1 MKRYLK
7 KITLAAAAMIAT
19 GCIWAQDPSGNL
31 AYNPIDDSPVAGNC
45 GTMVDGTT
53 FSSPTFAT
61 IPVTH
66 ASIEDVEFYG
76 ERKGCFQLGEQY
88 VESFGNGNFGNL
100 DGVSEYAIV
109 SNPLVLNSQYLSKD
123 DGINRIIFEVGNSG
137 GEIDKLFTYKAEG
150 FEPNSTVRIKF
161 RVEDMTN
168 SNFRQLQFVASTTV
182 APQYQE
188 PQTWTGNYADC
199 DLTVTASASGKVS
212 LTVNARLASANC
224 AYAIS
229 DLKVYGCTLPD
240 VGSDLPIDVIADGE
254 SCTLYAYGLANYSG
268 EYIWY
273 RSAGSE
279 GPWEEIGRTAGN
291 SIAVTPEYGDNY
303 YYCERGGTGTATYKL
318 ISRVECG
325 DPENMKQIWNEDFGQ
340 VTEGTR
346 VQNEHVLG
354 HVYQA
359 GGKVEDGNY
368 CVVGNS
374 NDAAASDCAW
384 IEGQTDHTGLTGEG
398 TFGGFLVVNIAAE
411 PGDIIYQQDITTG
424 DDDTEALCP
433 NQYYFFSA
441 YVMNPNVYGDREPC
455 NVSFSIMAQDLENEE
470 EWVEI
475 GYGESGSIP
484 SGNPEWVLAGG
495 SFNSGNYNRFRIT
508 MTALS
513 EGSWGNDI
521 FVDDIS
527 FALCAPEISLPVETI
542 SGGCGDMVDVAADV
556 TASVDRFFA
565 DGEAYCL
572 WQSTTS
578 RIGRNWETL
587 EQSGTNVWTI
597 SVKATETATYYRLVV
612 ADDEEAAIRIAENG
626 GSDDSCEVFVITN
639 RANVECSAD
648 CEPPVIE
655 IDGTITAACPGS
667 VQTINTKS
675 TGSAPAYYIWEQLES
690 DGVTWTTL
698 EESGNSLTVS
708 PEKSTTYRVSAYTN
722 WTGTEGCTSEPVEIT
737 VPVLTTPDFTLQVL
751 RPTDEPTCA
760 NGTVSVHVVNICA
773 NDTGTNYNISDEVSW
788 KWFVNDVEDPSIT
801 TASKIFRNVSE
812 TTEYKVIASN
822 ACYTHEITST
832 LVFIGDVEISTPP
845 QDVCAGSEITLQADG
860 GDEGYYEW
868 GTRPAG
874 SSDDWTILEGRSS
887 SITVTVDAASEYMVR
902 SGQGSCWSNEAS
914 VTIGTKVE
922 TSVTVTPAESSIE
935 QGESVILTAE
945 TSGGTVQSIV
955 WYKDGEIIEGE
966 NSLTIN
972 VTPDKTSTY
981 TVGVTDDCGEKTAD
995 AIINVHIPCTP
1006 VELRLDASST
1016 ELCPGESATLSAV
1029 ILNSV
1034 EVVEYRWQ
1042 QSPDGIEWTDMA
1054 EAGASLSVSPS
1065 AMTHYNVVAVPA
1077 EAECASEIR
1086 TAVIDVLPQLQAELN
1101 ATPSGNELKQG
1112 EELELT
1118 VNVTNGNADS
1128 FTWSKNGSILDENGN
1143 MLTDIPAGDTRYEVT
1158 VSDRCT
1164 NLLFSHDVIVKF
1176 TTIFTPFT
1184 REGSND
1190 VFMQG
1195 SRLTIFDRY
1204 GNNIAECTDG
1214 WDGSTAN
1221 GTMVQPGVYFYVLYD
1236 DGGTVIHRG
1245 CVEAYK

>member
-7 KITLAAAAMIAT
+7 KITLAAAAMFAAS
-19 GCIWAQDPSGNL
+19 CIWAQDSPGNL
-31 AYNPIDDSPVAGNC
+31 VYNEIDDSPVAGNC

-76 ERKGCFQLGEQY
+76 ERKGFFKINENY
-88 VESFGNGNFGNL
+88 TEAFDNGNFGSGL
-100 DGVSEYAIV
+100 DYAIV
-109 SNPLVLNSQYLSKD
+109 SNPQTLNAAFRTKD
-123 DGINRIIFEVGNSG
+123 DGKNRLIFSVGHNSDG
-137 GEIDKLFTYKAEG
+137 DSDLLFTYSAEG
-150 FEPNSTVRIKF
+150 FEPNSTVRLMF
-161 RVEDMTN
+161 TVEDVTSSGFKQIKYTTN
-168 SNFRQLQFVASTTV
+168 SNTAFQFSDFSSGTGTFTYNTT
-182 APQYQE
+182 A
-188 PQTWTGNYADC
+188 T
-199 DLTVTASASGKVS
+199 ASGKAS
-212 LTVNARLASANC
+212 FTFYARLASQGS

-229 DLKVYGCTLPD
+229 DLKVYGCAVPD
-240 VGSDLPIDVIADGE
+240 VDSDLPVDVIADGE

-273 RSAGSE
+273 RSASSE

-303 YYCERGGTGTATYKL
+303 YYCVRGGAGTATYKL

-340 VTEGTR
+340 VPEGTR

-384 IEGQTDHTGLTGEG
+384 IEGQTDHTGLTGDG

-455 NVSFSIMAQDLENEE
+455 NVSFSIMAQNPENEE

-587 EQSGTNVWTI
+587 DQSGNNVWTI
-597 SVKATETATYYRLVV
+597 SVEATETATYYRLVV
-612 ADDEEAAIRIAENG
+612 ADDEEAAKRIAENG

-722 WTGTEGCTSEPVEIT
+722 WTGTEGCTSEPVEVT
-737 VPVLTTPDFTLQVL
+737 VPVLTTPDFTLQVI

-760 NGTVSVHVVNICA
+760 NGTVSAHVVNIRA
-773 NDTGTNYNISDEVSW
+773 NDIGTNDNISGDVSW

-914 VTIGTKVE
+914 VTIGTKAE

-966 NSLTIN
+966 NGLTISI
-972 VTPDKTSTY
+972 TPDKTSTY

-995 AIINVHIPCTP
+995 AIVNVHIPCTP

-1065 AMTHYNVVAVPA
+1065 TLTYYNVVAIP
-1077 EAECASEIR
+1077 EDAECTSEIQ
-1086 TAVIDVLPQLQAELN
+1086 TAVIDVLPQLQAELS
-1101 ATPSGNELKQG
+1101 ATPSGSELKQG

-1128 FTWSKNGSILDENGN
+1128 FTWSRNGSILDENGN

-1176 TTIFTPFT
+1176 PTIFTPFT

-1195 SRLTIFDRY
+1195 CRITIFDRY

-1245 CVEAYK
+1245 SVEAYK